1 MSGMSKSDC
10 AAGEILDFR
19 SDTVTKPTAEMRA
32 AMAAAEVGDDVYGD
46 DPTINALQDYAAD
59 LMGTEAALYVCSG
72 TMGNLIAVMSHC
84 SRGDGLLMGAGS
96 HVWKNECGNVASVAG
111 VMPFPLDDAAGI
123 PTVASLNAAYL
134 PLGNVH
140 YAHSTLLILENT
152 HNSTGGIPIDVPT
165 FSSVAN
171 EAHNLGLKVHVDGA
185 RIFDAVAYFDADVK
199 AYASCADSIQFC
211 LSKGLAAPMGSLLC
225 GRRDFIERARRHRK
239 ALGGGQRQS
248 GIAAAAGLVALR
260 DMRGRLTEDHNN
272 AALLADL
279 LQASGI
285 AVEQVSAR
293 TNMVYF
299 ATPNDMPA
307 TTFAER
313 CKERGLLVAPAAEKR
328 IRMVTHWGLDAQ
340 SVRDAVTMINEVKN

>member
-1 MSGMSKSDC
+1 MTDMSKNDF
-10 AAGEILDFR
+10 AAEVLDFR

-46 DPTINALQDYAAD
+46 DPTVNELQDYAAD
-59 LMGTEAALYVCSG
+59 LLGTEAAMYVCSG

-84 SRGDGLLMGAGS
+84 NRGEGVLMGTGS
-96 HVWKNECGNVASVAG
+96 HVWKNECGSAASVAG
-111 VMPFPLDDAAGI
+111 VMPFPLDDTSGV
-123 PTVASLNAAYL
+123 PTADSIRASHL

-140 YAHSTLLILENT
+140 FAHTTLLILENT
-152 HNSTGGIPIDVPT
+152 HNSTGGIPIDVPA
-165 FSSVAN
+165 FASAAD
-171 EAHNLGLKVHVDGA
+171 EAHHLGLKVHVDGA
-185 RIFDAVAYFDADVK
+185 RIFDAAAYFGVEAK
-199 AYASCADSIQFC
+199 EYASRADSIQFC

-225 GRRDFIERARRHRK
+225 GRRDFIERARRFRK
-239 ALGGGQRQS
+239 ALGGGQRQA
-248 GIAAAAGLVALR
+248 GIAAAAGLIALR
-260 DMRGRLTEDHNN
+260 DMRGRLSEDHRH

-307 TTFAER
+307 AKFAEECR
-313 CKERGLLVAPAAEKR
+313 VRGLLVGPAAEKR

-340 SVRDAVTMINEVKN
+340 SVRSAVTIINEVKN